1 MIETD
6 VVIVGGSVAGCSLA
20 TLLGRQG
27 VTATVLEKSTKAD
40 HYKVVCTHFIQP
52 GATPALRRLG
62 IADAIEEA
70 GGVRNGLEV
79 WTEYGWYMPESDHHG
94 YSIRRSKLD
103 PMVRELAESTPGV
116 ELHRGVTVT
125 EVVRDAAGRPAGVRG
140 RTPAGADVEVR
151 ARVVVGADGR
161 GSNVARMAG
170 VPGRVRPHG
179 RF

>member
-125 EVVRDAAGRPAGVRG
+125 EVVRDAAGRPGGGPGRPPPRQGGEGGGPGVRG
-140 RTPAGADVEVR
+140 P
-151 ARVVVGADGR
+151 
-161 GSNVARMAG
+161 
-170 VPGRVRPHG
+170 
-179 RF
+179 